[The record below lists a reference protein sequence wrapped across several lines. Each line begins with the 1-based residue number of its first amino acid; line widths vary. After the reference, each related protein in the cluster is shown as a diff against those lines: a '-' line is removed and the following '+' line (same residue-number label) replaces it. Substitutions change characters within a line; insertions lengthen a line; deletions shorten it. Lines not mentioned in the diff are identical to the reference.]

1 MSQHRVTGPDLSAHL
16 GGGRRYVRVASA
28 CGQRGVARPRR
39 LQREAHV
46 EERAPD
52 SPPARHPAARA
63 TSPRSAPNRRSR
75 DTRGTAAFNA
85 TRQSHDAFVGHR
97 SAAWRFR
104 PDAAHRVEPRW
115 AFAVACAL
123 PATTRGR
130 ARRVRARFLRRPR
143 DRRRHGPG
151 AVQSVAS
158 ALPLVLF
165 GEARPFVLGV
175 THLSR
180 APGTRTTRARRG
192 RATQ

>member
-1 MSQHRVTGPDLSAHL
+1 VIQVSPRPSGDDGREVAGSWRSGIKVGEEAADTERVRDARNHAPASVSMTNREAPAADEI
-16 GGGRRYVRVASA
+16 RASA
-28 CGQRGVARPRR
+28 AEQSALAPLLNLSPSSRDADTPLPRR
-39 LQREAHV
+39 AATRHG
-46 EERAPD
+46 
-52 SPPARHPAARA
+52 SPPL
-63 TSPRSAPNRRSR
+63 
-75 DTRGTAAFNA
+75 
-85 TRQSHDAFVGHR
+85 
-97 SAAWRFR
+97 RFR